1 MTEQEELKMYLDE
14 QTIQELREE
23 RRKEEERAFAEYIEE
38 VNNGLQLLSSDV
50 LPEMFND
57 NNDEY

>member
-57 NNDEY
+57 DGDGY